1 MALKFFKMFLLLC
14 LTQQAFSQST
24 TTRYIHKYLPLSQQL
39 SLEFGIP
46 VSIILGVAIHESAS
60 GKSVNCRQLNNH
72 FGVKGKNQLKK
83 RKTKYKQYL
92 NAENS
97 FRDFC
102 KIMSRKNFYSAL
114 KYNDDYRRWLT
125 EMNKMKYAGA
135 KQSWINIISKII
147 RQYKL
152 DDYNLKH

>member
-1 MALKFFKMFLLLC
+1 MAAKFFNMFLLLC
-14 LTQQAFSQST
+14 LTQHAFSQTT
-24 TTRYIHKYLPLSQQL
+24 TTRYIHKYLSVGQQL
-39 SLEFGIP
+39 SREFGIP

-60 GKSVNCRQLNNH
+60 GKSINCRQLNNH

-92 NAENS
+92 TAENS

-102 KIMSRKNFYSAL
+102 KMISRKNFYSAL

-125 EMNKMKYAGA
+125 EMNKTKYAGA
-135 KQSWINIISKII
+135 KQSWIDIIGKII

-152 DDYNLKH
+152 DGYNLKR